1 MKKIQ
6 DYVDKI
12 DEELCE
18 AKEYAE
24 MYLTFRASDS
34 IFTAKAKEMAE
45 DELKHAG
52 YVHDIAVSEIN
63 DLKRVFTPPVEMQEA
78 WDKSHKTYLEKAA
91 WIRQMLNM

>member
-12 DEELCE
+12 DEELMD

-24 MYLTFRASDS
+24 MYLTFKASDS
-34 IFTAKAKEMAE
+34 IFTSKAKEMAE

-52 YVHDIAVSEIN
+52 YVHDIAVAEIN
-63 DLKRVFTPPVEMQEA
+63 ELKRVFTAPAEMQEE
-78 WDKSHKTYLEKAA
+78 WDRAHKVYLEKTA
-91 WIRQMLNM
+91 WIRQMLQM